1 MIGGRRKQNDS
12 IVRRALLCTFLAAL
26 SGGTA
31 PASAHHSYAMFDAN
45 NVVTFDATVKE
56 FQWTNPHSWLQVMI
70 VDDKGAAQEWSLEL
84 GPLVALHRWGW
95 KPHSVNPGDK
105 VKVTLNP
112 LRDGSRGGRLVSIVL
127 PGGETLSG
135 QGAPPAPAPTLSP
148 SH

>member
-1 MIGGRRKQNDS
+1 MIRGRRKKRDS
-12 IVRRALLCTFLAAL
+12 IVPQAFLCIFLAGL
-26 SGGTA
+26 IGGTT

-56 FQWTNPHSWLQVMI
+56 FQWTNPHSWLQVMR

-135 QGAPPAPAPTLSP
+135 QGAPPAPAPTSS